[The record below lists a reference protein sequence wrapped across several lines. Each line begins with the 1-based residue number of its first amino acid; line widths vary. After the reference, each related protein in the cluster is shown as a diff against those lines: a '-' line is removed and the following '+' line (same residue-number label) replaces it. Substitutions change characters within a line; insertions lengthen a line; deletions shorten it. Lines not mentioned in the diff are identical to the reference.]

1 MGKINNRKSF
11 IIIGAVILC
20 IIIACLIS
28 LYLREK
34 PVIAYITPTDIEI
47 GEEIQY
53 TDSTKRADTWLWE
66 FGNGDASEQR
76 TGSYRFNQSGKYQVR
91 LTVDR
96 KYEKK
101 FIINVR
107 EKNSENT
114 EGELIKIDAP
124 RLCPSR

>member
-53 TDSTKRADTWLWE
+53 H
-66 FGNGDASEQR
+66 
-76 TGSYRFNQSGKYQVR
+76 
-91 LTVDR
+91 
-96 KYEKK
+96 
-101 FIINVR
+101 
-107 EKNSENT
+107 
-114 EGELIKIDAP
+114 
-124 RLCPSR
+124 

>member
-76 TGSYRFNQSGKYQVR
+76 TGSYAVQSK
-91 LTVDR
+91 R
-96 KYEKK
+96 K
-101 FIINVR
+101 IS
-107 EKNSENT
+107 SETN
-114 EGELIKIDAP
+114 
-124 RLCPSR
+124 RR